1 MRTAALMIFLLSAN
15 MPIAAWD
22 GGAVPAADSHDADK
36 LCRELIANAK
46 EIDALLQRVKDKQ
59 SADKAAAELKQLLQA
74 MRVLLAGLEKLPFDE
89 ATTNII
95 TEQMATL
102 THITQAYMP
111 RIQELIELNAYGSQA
126 LLDNLHK
133 HNADNDY
140 YEAETEDVAAP
151 YTQIYS
157 GMETAL
163 SSALYALRKATD
175 AATAKDASQIVSEAL
190 SEHRRLQQELS
201 TLQSLE
207 AQPQA
212 HIPQQEAIA
221 ELKEKLEQEI
231 LRLQEQ
237 SFYGEPDLP
246 ILLPEYLKLIH

>member
-1 MRTAALMIFLLSAN
+1 MRTAALMIFLLSVN
-15 MPIAAWD
+15 MPVVAWD
-22 GGAVPAADSHDADK
+22 GGTMPAETSHDADK
-36 LCRELIANAK
+36 LCRKLIANAK
-46 EIDALLQRVKDKQ
+46 AIDSLLQRIHDKE
-59 SADKAAAELKQLLQA
+59 SADKGAIELERQIQE
-74 MRVLLAGLEKLPFDE
+74 MRVLLAGLEQLPFDE
-89 ATTNII
+89 ETTNII

-111 RIQELIELNAYGSQA
+111 RIQELLELNAYGSQA
-126 LLDNLHK
+126 LMDNLRK

-140 YEAETEDVAAP
+140 YETETEDVAAP

-163 SSALYALRKATD
+163 SNALYALCKATD
-175 AATAKDASQIVSEAL
+175 AATAKEASQIVSEAL
-190 SEHRRLQQELS
+190 AEHRRLQEELV

-207 AQPQA
+207 SQPQA
-212 HIPQQEAIA
+212 QIPQQTALM
-221 ELKEKLEQEI
+221 ELKKELEQEI

-237 SFYGEPDLP
+237 SYYGEPDLP